1 MEKHLLVTVSE
12 QKSALFGIKFVG
24 DFFSKKKDMKL
35 TLYFT
40 YPKGISG
47 WTDEDYKRQHA
58 KHQKQNE
65 ANGQQALEEA
75 KKVCCAMGFDEN
87 QISLK
92 LEMRKTNRVLD
103 ILHEGAKGRYDAVVL
118 GRRGVSWLEEAF
130 DESVTKG
137 LLKEKFHFPVW
148 LCKNPAPD
156 RQNILICVDGSD
168 AAYRMADHV
177 GFILEK
183 EPRHQIVLF
192 AADEDRKKAEDIIAT
207 ARGHLVKNGFD
218 EKLVKTVIVSEANAA
233 KAIIAESN
241 KGKFAAVTVGR
252 RHAAPGALKNLFFG
266 SVSTRLFNE
275 MEGAS
280 LWVCY

>member
-12 QKSALFGIKFVG
+12 QNSALFGVKFAG
-24 DFFSKKKDMKL
+24 NFFSDKKGIKL

-40 YPKGISG
+40 YPKGAAG
-47 WTDEDYKRQHA
+47 WTDDDYKRQQA
-58 KHQKQNE
+58 KQQKQNE
-65 ANGQQALEEA
+65 AKGRQALEAA
-75 KKVCCAMGFDEN
+75 KKICCDLGFDEN

-92 LEMRKTNRVLD
+92 LEMQKTNKVLD
-103 ILHEGAKGRYDAVVL
+103 ILHEGAKGNYDAVVL

-148 LCKNPAPD
+148 LCKNPDPD
-156 RQNILICVDGSD
+156 RKNILICIDGSE

-177 GFILEK
+177 GFILET
-183 EPRHQIVLF
+183 ENRHQIVLF
-192 AADEDRKKAEDIIAT
+192 SADENQKKAEDIITT
-207 ARGHLVKNGFD
+207 ARGHLNKNGFN
-218 EKLVKTVIVSEANAA
+218 EKMVRSLIVSEKNAA
-233 KAIIAESN
+233 KAIMAEAK
-241 KGKFAAVTVGR
+241 KGKYAAVTVGR
-252 RHAAPGALKNLFFG
+252 RHAEPGALKSLFFG
-266 SVSTRLFNE
+266 SVSTKLFNE

>member
-1 MEKHLLVTVSE
+1 MVTVSE
-12 QKSALFGIKFVG
+12 QKSALFGVKFVG
-24 DFFSKKKDMKL
+24 DFFMNKQDIKL

-40 YPKGISG
+40 YPKGGEAWSDDG
-47 WTDEDYKRQHA
+47 YKDHEKKQ
-58 KHQKQNE
+58 QKKNE
-65 ANGQQALEEA
+65 SRGRKALEEA
-75 KKVCCAMGFDEN
+75 KNACCRLGFSEDR
-87 QISLK
+87 ISLK
-92 LEMRKTNRVLD
+92 LEKRKITKVMD

-148 LCKNPAPD
+148 LCKNPDPD
-156 RQNILICVDGSD
+156 RKDILICVDGSD
-168 AAYRMADHV
+168 AAYRMVDHV
-177 GFILEK
+177 GFVLEK
-183 EPRHQIVLF
+183 ETQHQIVLF
-192 AADEDRKKAEDIIAT
+192 SANEDQKKAADIIAT

-218 EKLVKTVIVSEANAA
+218 ETRVKPSIISDKNVA
-233 KAIIAESN
+233 KAIISKAE

-252 RHAAPGALKNLFFG
+252 RHAEPGVLKSLFFG

-275 MEGAS
+275 MESAS